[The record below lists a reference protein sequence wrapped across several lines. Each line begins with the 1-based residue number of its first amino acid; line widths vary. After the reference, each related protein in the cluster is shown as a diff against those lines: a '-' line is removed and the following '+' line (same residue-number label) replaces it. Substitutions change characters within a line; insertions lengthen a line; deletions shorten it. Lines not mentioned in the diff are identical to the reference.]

1 MAWTDMTQLTGLV
14 AWYKPETLAATYA
27 NGDPISTWADS
38 SGNSRDLTGT
48 TTTRP
53 LASASAINGYMAA
66 DFDGTDDILTSAS
79 YTHSGNTVA
88 VAVMNFDTVKDYN
101 SAFCIDGVS
110 PPSYINDYYLMQ
122 FDSTGSVR
130 VMGSLPSNN
139 YSTSNPS
146 YAGSATSAATD
157 YIVAGAYSSIG
168 ELIKVNG
175 QDSLLT
181 SPYGTP
187 SSPSGTAYIHMGD
200 SGLASSVFDGKICE
214 VIIWSP
220 TTDYSEV
227 PWVEGY
233 LADKYAITL
242 ADGHLFKNEAP
253 QSAPTTYNTGTGATN
268 VAAAKFTRLE

>member
-1 MAWTDMTQLTGLV
+1 MAWVDMTDLTGLV

-53 LASASAINGYMAA
+53 LAAASAINGYMAA
-66 DFDGTDDILTSAS
+66 DFDGTDDILSSAS

-88 VAVMNFDTVKDYN
+88 VAVMNLDIVKNYS

-110 PPSYINDYYLMQ
+110 PPSYINDFYLMQ
-122 FDSTGSVR
+122 FDAIGRLR
-130 VMGSLPSNN
+130 VMSSLPSNN
-139 YSTSNPS
+139 HVISNES
-146 YAGSATSAATD
+146 YLFGAIAASTD
-157 YIVAGAYSSIG
+157 YIFSGACSAVG
-168 ELIKVNG
+168 GLCKANG
-175 QDSLLT
+175 QDALAVTHTGS
-181 SPYGTP
+181 P
-187 SSPSGTAYIHMGD
+187 SSASGTAYIHMGD
-200 SGLASSVFDGKICE
+200 SGLASGFFDGKICE

-220 TTDYSEV
+220 TTNYAEV

-242 ADGHLFKNEAP
+242 ADGHLFKNEPP
-253 QSAPTTYNTGTGATN
+253 QSAPTTYN
-268 VAAAKFTRLE
+268 AAGGGSSKLINGGLVD